1 MIYSIAREAGVRT
14 KIAVYSENPNV
25 DAIGAC
31 IGERGTRIASILKEM
46 NGEKIDIVLY
56 SKDPVEF
63 IKSSLSPAKD
73 LSVYILDEKTKE
85 TLVIVNKDN
94 LSLAI
99 GKKGINVKLATRL
112 TNYKLDIKTEE
123 QVRESGI
130 NILTD

>member
-1 MIYSIAREAGVRT
+1 
-14 KIAVYSENPNV
+14 
-25 DAIGAC
+25 
-31 IGERGTRIASILKEM
+31 M
-46 NGEKIDIVLY
+46 N
-56 SKDPVEF
+56 
-63 IKSSLSPAKD
+63 
-73 LSVYILDEKTKE
+73 VYILDEKTKE
-85 TLVIVNKDN
+85 TLIIVNKEN

>member
-1 MIYSIAREAGVRT
+1 MIYSIAREAGVRS
-14 KIAVYSENPNV
+14 KVAVYSENPNV

-31 IGERGTRIASILKEM
+31 IGERGSRIASILKEL
-46 NGEKIDIVLY
+46 NGEKVDIVLY
-56 SKDPVEF
+56 SKDPVSF
-63 IKSSLSPAKD
+63 IKSALSPAKD
-73 LSVYILDEKTKE
+73 LKVYILDEKTKE
-85 TLVIVNKDN
+85 TLVIVDKEN

-123 QVRESGI
+123 QVREAGI